1 MGFLNWEVNVV
12 NQDDK
17 VVQTGVWV
25 ILVQR
30 KES

>member
-12 NQDDK
+12 NQEGE
-17 VVQTGVWV
+17 VVQKGIWV

-30 KES
+30 KDS